1 MALCPGLPGSAGTR
15 KIKLIW
21 ILLKQKTVSGSGIS
35 WSICKSAPCSRQITM
50 PAPHHSVF
58 YRLDALPVAQR
69 TASKHW
75 RHSLSY
81 CQNILCHLNKRVFS
95 FTRQLTM
102 WHCLRVLLSAGH
114 EAFKWYLL
122 ATKPTAANPPQR
134 HATTKWWDDEDR
146 RVDRQTDRQTDAR
159 QFPCSAYYVSRVKTK
174 TIPVVRHQHEG

>member
-1 MALCPGLPGSAGTR
+1 
-15 KIKLIW
+15 
-21 ILLKQKTVSGSGIS
+21 
-35 WSICKSAPCSRQITM
+35 M

-58 YRLDALPVAQR
+58 YRLDALPAAQR

-81 CQNILCHLNKRVFS
+81 CRNILCYLNKRVFS
-95 FTRQLTM
+95 FIRQLTM

-114 EAFKWYLL
+114 EAIKWYLL

-146 RVDRQTDRQTDAR
+146 RVDRQTDR
-159 QFPCSAYYVSRVKTK
+159 CSTVSLLCILHQQGRNQNNSCCMSSTWGVNTIQNLKTTLTSK
-174 TIPVVRHQHEG
+174 STS